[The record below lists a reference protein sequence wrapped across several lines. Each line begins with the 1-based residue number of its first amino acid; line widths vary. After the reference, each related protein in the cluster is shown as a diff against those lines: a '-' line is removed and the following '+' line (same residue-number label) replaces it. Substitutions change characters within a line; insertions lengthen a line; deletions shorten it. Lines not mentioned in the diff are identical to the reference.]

1 MKLKN
6 TVRLSHLYPSVKL
19 LDVYDELFAYDAKT
33 NLLTWINDKKENNI
47 ENTISKIKH
56 IFEPSPPPQECG
68 CGCAGCIWEDGGS
81 GFSVGIAYGQ
91 M

>member
-47 ENTISKIKH
+47 ENTISNDKI
-56 IFEPSPPPQECG
+56 
-68 CGCAGCIWEDGGS
+68 DN
-81 GFSVGIAYGQ
+81 SVTANNENNVVNNKISNSVSNSI
-91 M
+91 

>member
-33 NLLTWINDKKENNI
+33 NLLTWINDKKENNSLSYLVAI
-47 ENTISKIKH
+47 LLNCFNRLKNRSI
-56 IFEPSPPPQECG
+56 
-68 CGCAGCIWEDGGS
+68 
-81 GFSVGIAYGQ
+81 
-91 M
+91 

>member
-47 ENTISKIKH
+47 EKINYQDVIIYNYLTNNINTLDDLPVVLQFLLITFLYSMTLQNK
-56 IFEPSPPPQECG
+56 F
-68 CGCAGCIWEDGGS
+68 
-81 GFSVGIAYGQ
+81 
-91 M
+91 